1 MSPRPGP
8 AEIAKAA
15 RRLRGRAVRTPLLE
29 WKRLGDRLGAR
40 VLVKAEMLQRTGAF
54 KFRGAW
60 NAVSTLSDAERRAG
74 VVACSSG
81 NHGQAVAAAAA
92 ARRVSATVVM
102 PADAPAIKIAAT
114 RARGAR
120 IVFYDRASEDR
131 DDAFRRVGAESGAHP
146 VPPFDDPRIIAGQ
159 GTVGLE
165 IAQALRRRGIAPDAV
180 LVPVGGGGL
189 IAGVSIAVKDAFPAV
204 EMVAVEPEGFD
215 DTARSLRA
223 RRRVSAAGR
232 AETFCDALRAPMP
245 GAATF
250 AVNRRLVAR
259 GLAVAD
265 AETAGAMAALFADL
279 DLVAEPGGAVAA
291 AALTSGAFDAAG
303 KVVVVVCSG
312 GNVDPALFDAALE
325 RGRATL

>member
-8 AEIAKAA
+8 AEIAEAA

-60 NAVSTLSDAERRAG
+60 NAISTLSEAERRAG
-74 VVACSSG
+74 VVTRSSG

-92 ARRVSATVVM
+92 ARRVAATVVM
-102 PADAPAIKIAAT
+102 PADAPAVKIAAT

-120 IVFYDRASEDR
+120 VVFYDRASEDGE
-131 DDAFRRVGAESGAHP
+131 DVFRRVAAETGAHP

-165 IAQALRRRGIAPDAV
+165 TAQDLRRRGIAPDAV

-189 IAGVSIAVKDAFPAV
+189 IAGVSIAVKDAFPAA

-215 DTARSLRA
+215 GTGRSLRA
-223 RRRVSAAGR
+223 GRRVPAAGR
-232 AETFCDALRAPMP
+232 PETFCDALRAPMP

-265 AETAGAMAALFADL
+265 AETARATAALFTDL

-303 KVVVVVCSG
+303 KVAVVVCSG

-325 RGRATL
+325 RGRARL